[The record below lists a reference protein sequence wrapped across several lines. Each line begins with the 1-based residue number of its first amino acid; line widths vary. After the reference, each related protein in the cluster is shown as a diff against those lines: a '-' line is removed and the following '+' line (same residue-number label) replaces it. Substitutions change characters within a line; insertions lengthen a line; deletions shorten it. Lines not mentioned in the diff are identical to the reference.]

1 MGGVVQAIA
10 KPLGLAKRES
20 PAAQAPTPQAPTA
33 QAVEGQVDKKAEA
46 KASRVDEEQSARM
59 RGAKRRGRQLL
70 SDARLNPEMGMKET
84 LGSNQSL

>member
-10 KPLGLAKRES
+10 KPLGLAKSES
-20 PAAQAPTPQAPTA
+20 SAAQAPAAQA
-33 QAVEGQVDKKAEA
+33 VESQIDKKAEA